1 MTVQGAEF
9 MKLSEVEAKRVI
21 LELVRGC
28 CNTL

>member
-9 MKLSEVEAKRVI
+9 IKLFEVEATRVI
-21 LELVRGC
+21 LDLVRGC